1 MAVVEDTVTWY
12 PAVPGRAATIVFV
25 VRPVPPPALVRYT
38 HLLPSA
44 TGNGIELAFTNGLAA
59 AFWRAVAAGA
69 AVVTGAPVVTGAA
82 VDASDVAP
90 LAVFPAAWPDTSGA
104 VDVPTPVQPARAMRA
119 RPTRKARADRC
130 LLM

>member
-38 HLLPSA
+38 HLLPTA
-44 TGNGIELAFTNGLAA
+44 TGNGIELAFTNGLAT

-69 AVVTGAPVVTGAA
+69 AVVTGAA

-90 LAVFPAAWPDTSGA
+90 LAGLPAAWPVPSGA
-104 VDVPTPVQPARAMRA
+104 RDGPTPAPPARPMKA

>member
-38 HLLPSA
+38 HLLPTA

-59 AFWRAVAAGA
+59 AFWRALAAGA
-69 AVVTGAPVVTGAA
+69 AVVTGAA

-90 LAVFPAAWPDTSGA
+90 CAVLPAAWRDTSGA
-104 VDVPTPVQPARAMRA
+104 VAVPTPVQPARARRA
-119 RPTRKARADRC
+119 RPARKARADRC